1 MEQDTVREL
10 LRTLPG
16 VVYRCTYDSQ
26 WTMLFISD
34 EIEAVTGFP
43 ASGFMDNRDRT
54 FASVIH
60 PDDRDRVEREID
72 AQIEHQHDFACE
84 YRIVRADGG
93 TVWILERGRRVVRA
107 GQPTAMLDGLL
118 FDITE
123 RKRAQHELQASVAE
137 QASHQ
142 AVAEERS
149 SVARE
154 LHDSV
159 GHALGVVSL
168 YAGIAATQL
177 RHHPDVAA
185 VTVQTI
191 RDVVREALDDIDRLL
206 GAVGDVSDGPVANG
220 LSDVGL
226 LATRVRAAGIPVE
239 LAVEGDPGAYPTELD
254 HAAYR
259 VVQEGLTNAMKHARD
274 ASVIVRV
281 EHGRGTVTIKV
292 INEGSSEQAPLAA
305 PGGRGAIMR
314 TPRGI
319 SGLKDRIHGL
329 GGELIAGARPE
340 GGFAVTATIPF
351 ASTSVAGEGQAARDA
366 PSPSRPAA

>member
-1 MEQDTVREL
+1 MESDPVREL

-26 WTMLFISD
+26 WTMVLISD

-43 ASGFMDNRDRT
+43 ASGFVENRDRS

-60 PDDRDRVEREID
+60 PEDRDRVAREVD
-72 AQIEHQHDFACE
+72 AQLEHQDDFACE
-84 YRIVRADGG
+84 YRIVRADGS

-107 GQPTAMLDGLL
+107 GRPTPMLDGLL

-123 RKRAQHELQASVAE
+123 RKRAQQELRASFAE

-149 SVARE
+149 NVSRE

-168 YAGIAATQL
+168 YAGIAAAQL
-177 RHHPDVAA
+177 PQDPEVAGVA
-185 VTVQTI
+185 VQTI
-191 RDVVREALDDIDRLL
+191 RDVVREALADIDRLL
-206 GAVGDVSDGPVANG
+206 GAISDVPDSPAANG
-220 LSDVGL
+220 LSDVSVL
-226 LATRVRAAGIPVE
+226 TERVRAAGVSVE
-239 LAVEGDPGAYPTELD
+239 LVVDGDPVTYPTELD

-259 VVQEGLTNAMKHARD
+259 VVQEALTNTMKYARD
-274 ASVIVRV
+274 ASVTVRV
-281 EHGRGTVTIKV
+281 EHGRGSLSIEVA
-292 INEGSSEQAPLAA
+292 NEGSSAQVPPAA
-305 PGGRGAIMR
+305 PDGQDGLRR

-319 SGLKDRIHGL
+319 SGLSDRVHEL
-329 GGELIAGARPE
+329 GGELTAGARPD
-340 GGFAVTATIPF
+340 GGFVVTAEIPCAVGSI
-351 ASTSVAGEGQAARDA
+351 ASEDPAPPDA
-366 PSPSRPAA
+366 PVPPRSAA